1 MPIGRLTRRARLR
14 IIALAKKVKAVKGN
28 GVNGRG
34 ARVRGLSE
42 KAKGPFERKAG
53 TAMKRWWFKP
63 QKGLP
68 EETTPAAEG
77 FHQPLSAES
86 LLAVSHR
93 KRLLERIWQ
102 YTALSPLQF
111 EQLYLEPIRRYA
123 TYVQQLPA
131 SESHH
136 HAYPGG
142 MLDHGLELVACSLK
156 LRQSYLLPSGAA
168 PEDQAA
174 QADAWSAAI
183 AYGALL
189 HDVGKIAVDL
199 QVECQ
204 NGERWHPWHGPLN
217 QPYRFRYHPDRDYQ
231 LHGAAAGLLYT
242 QILPPALLDWLSSYP
257 ALWGQLLSLLAD
269 HYEHAGTLGELVLQA
284 DRVST
289 AQNIGANP
297 IKALQAPKHSLQ
309 HHLLAGLRH
318 LVKNEFKLNQPGAA
332 GWLTANHLWL
342 VSKTAT
348 DKLRAYLLA
357 QSVDGIPSSNI
368 ALFDEL
374 QSHGLVDATPEGK
387 AVWNAN
393 VTDDDWQHR
402 FTFLRLQPSLIW
414 ADEPRPDCFKGTV
427 EPMTEHPLPAGETCE
442 SALDRPQPTQEEE
455 QPVPEHPNQDF
466 DYLDDLMDM
475 LQEPSEV
482 DTGPSAGSL
491 QSTTTP
497 HMDAEGLA
505 FLEWLRDG
513 IHTRRLVVNDSK
525 AKVHTV
531 DGTFFLVTPGIFQR
545 FAAEHLK
552 QADGAAHKEHWRRIQ
567 RDFERLGIHQK
578 RANGQNIWTCA
589 VRGPRKSSVLNGY
602 LMLRTAGLTSEHPVD
617 NPYLALIR

>member
-1 MPIGRLTRRARLR
+1 
-14 IIALAKKVKAVKGN
+14 
-28 GVNGRG
+28 
-34 ARVRGLSE
+34 
-42 KAKGPFERKAG
+42 
-53 TAMKRWWFKP
+53 MKRWWFTH
-63 QKGLP
+63 QKGHGAKPTL
-68 EETTPAAEG
+68 AAAPEG
-77 FHQPLSAES
+77 FLLPLPSES
-86 LLAVSHR
+86 LLCASHR
-93 KRLLERIWQ
+93 KKLLERIWQ
-102 YTALSPLQF
+102 YTALSEPQF
-111 EQLYLEPIRRYA
+111 DQLYLDPIRRYA
-123 TYVQQLPA
+123 SYVQQLPA

-189 HDVGKIAVDL
+189 HDIGKIAVDL
-199 QVECQ
+199 QVEYQ
-204 NGERWHPWHGPLN
+204 NGEVWHPWHGPLD
-217 QPYRFRYHPDRDYQ
+217 QPYRFRYVAGRDYK

-242 QILPPALLDWLSSYP
+242 QILTSRQLDWLSHYP
-257 ALWGQLLSLLAD
+257 VLWGQLLFMLAN

-297 IKALQAPKHSLQ
+297 TKALQAPKHSLQ
-309 HHLLAGLRH
+309 HHLLTGLRH
-318 LVKNEFKLNQPGAA
+318 LVKNELKLNQPGAA
-332 GWLTANHLWL
+332 GWLTQDHLWL

-357 QSVDGIPSSNI
+357 QAVDGIPSSNI

-387 AVWNAN
+387 AVWNAT
-393 VTDDDWQHR
+393 VADDDWQHR

-427 EPMTEHPLPAGETCE
+427 EPMMEHSLPTGETCE
-442 SALDRPQPTQEEE
+442 SALDRPQPTPEGK

-475 LQEPSEV
+475 LQEPNGVE
-482 DTGPSAGSL
+482 TGPSTESL
-491 QSTTTP
+491 QSATAP
-497 HMDAEGLA
+497 PKDAEGLA
-505 FLEWLRDG
+505 FLEWLRKG
-513 IHTRRLVVNDSK
+513 VLNHRLVVNDSK

-531 DGTFFLVTPGIFQR
+531 EDTFFLVTPGIFQR
-545 FAAEHLK
+545 YAAEHPGF
-552 QADGAAHKEHWRRIQ
+552 ADADSKSDAWRRIQ
-567 RDFERLGIHQK
+567 RLFEKLHVHLK
-578 RANGQNIWTCA
+578 TPNGQNIWTCT
-589 VRGPRKSSVLNGY
+589 VRGPRSTSSLNGY
-602 LMLRTAGLTSEHPVD
+602 LLSDPRTISGEPPANNPFLT
-617 NPYLALIR
+617 LMI

>member
-1 MPIGRLTRRARLR
+1 MPTGRVTRRARLR
-14 IIALAKKVKAVKGN
+14 IIALAKKAKAVKGN
-28 GVNGRG
+28 GINGRG

-68 EETTPAAEG
+68 EEATPAAEG

-86 LLAVSHR
+86 LLAAGHR

-123 TYVQQLPA
+123 SYVQQLPA

-199 QVECQ
+199 QVEYQ

-217 QPYRFRYHPDRDYQ
+217 QPYRFRYHPARDYQ

-242 QILPPALLDWLSSYP
+242 QILTPTLLDWLSSYP
-257 ALWGQLLSLLAD
+257 ALWGQLLFLLAD

-297 IKALQAPKHSLQ
+297 NKALRAPKYSLQ
-309 HHLLAGLRH
+309 HHLLMGLRY

-332 GWLTANHLWL
+332 GWLTENHLWL

-387 AVWNAN
+387 AVWSAT
-393 VTDDDWQHR
+393 VSDTGWQQA

-414 ADEPRPDCFKGTV
+414 ADESRPQSFDGTV
-427 EPMTEHPLPAGETCE
+427 QSKTVSDSKGDAGEQAADQLSQLLEPKLQGDIPSSPDFECIDELVELLPDISDGMGE
-442 SALDRPQPTQEEE
+442 SHAIHCRDFSPDDDAPE
-455 QPVPEHPNQDF
+455 QSFID
-466 DYLDDLMDM
+466 
-475 LQEPSEV
+475 
-482 DTGPSAGSL
+482 
-491 QSTTTP
+491 
-497 HMDAEGLA
+497 
-505 FLEWLRDG
+505 WLRNG
-513 IHTRRLVVNDSK
+513 VGSHRLLVNESK
-525 AKVHTV
+525 AKIHTV
-531 DGTFFLVTPGIFQR
+531 AGTFFLVSPGIFQQYI
-545 FAAEHLK
+545 AEQLK
-552 QADGAAHKEHWRRIQ
+552 FLSSAENGSAWRKYQ
-567 RDFERLGIHQK
+567 RHFEQLAMHQK
-578 RANGQNIWTCA
+578 RPNGQNIWTCKVQGA
-589 VRGPRKSSVLNGY
+589 RKRSSLNGY
-602 LMLRTAGLTSEHPVD
+602 LLTDAQLISPNIFPD
-617 NPYLALIR
+617 NPYLSLEL

>member
-1 MPIGRLTRRARLR
+1 
-14 IIALAKKVKAVKGN
+14 
-28 GVNGRG
+28 
-34 ARVRGLSE
+34 
-42 KAKGPFERKAG
+42 
-53 TAMKRWWFKP
+53 MKRWWFKP

-68 EETTPAAEG
+68 GDITPAAVG

-86 LLAVSHR
+86 LLAASHR

-199 QVECQ
+199 QVEYQ
-204 NGERWHPWHGPLN
+204 NGEGWHPWHGPLN
-217 QPYRFRYHPDRDYQ
+217 QPYRFRYHPERNYQ
-231 LHGAAAGLLYT
+231 LHSAAAGLLYT
-242 QILPPALLDWLSSYP
+242 QILTPALLDWLSSYP
-257 ALWGQLLSLLAD
+257 TLWGQLLSLLAD
-269 HYEHAGTLGELVLQA
+269 HYELAGTLGELVLQA

-297 IKALQAPKHSLQ
+297 AKALQAPKHSLQ
-309 HHLLAGLRH
+309 HHLLTGLRH
-318 LVKNEFKLNQPGAA
+318 LIKNEFKLNQPGAA
-332 GWLTANHLWL
+332 GWLTGDHLWL

-374 QSHGLVDATPEGK
+374 QSHGLVDATTEGK
-387 AVWNAN
+387 AVWSAV
-393 VTDDDWQHR
+393 VTDGDWQHR
-402 FTFLRLQPSLIW
+402 FTFLRLRPGLIW
-414 ADEPRPDCFKGTV
+414 ADEPRPDRFSGKV
-427 EPMTEHPLPAGETCE
+427 EPLIDGSLTTGETNE
-442 SALDRPQPTQEEE
+442 LSPDRHPAAPKVN
-455 QPVPEHPNQDF
+455 QPVAVLRDQKF
-466 DYLDDLMDM
+466 DNLDDLIEM
-475 LQEPSEV
+475 LQVQGEHESGSGAEK
-482 DTGPSAGSL
+482 TRSA
-491 QSTTTP
+491 TARP
-497 HMDAEGLA
+497 ENAVGLA
-505 FLEWLRDG
+505 FLEWLRQGVHSHRLVINDSRAK
-513 IHTRRLVVNDSK
+513 IHTVND
-525 AKVHTV
+525 
-531 DGTFFLVTPGIFQR
+531 TFFLVSPGIFQR
-545 FAAEHLK
+545 YAAEHPELVGRDTASDTWRWVQRQFEK
-552 QADGAAHKEHWRRIQ
+552 LEVHKRQ
-567 RDFERLGIHQK
+567 P
-578 RANGQNIWTCA
+578 NGQNIWTC
-589 VRGPRKSSVLNGY
+589 VVKGRRKSGSLNGY
-602 LMLRTAGLTSEHPVD
+602 LLQNGISIASAVPNN
-617 NPYLALIR
+617 NPHLILSPT

>member
-1 MPIGRLTRRARLR
+1 M
-14 IIALAKKVKAVKGN
+14 VSME
-28 GVNGRG
+28 G
-34 ARVRGLSE
+34 ATRVRGLSE
-42 KAKGPFERKAG
+42 KAKGSFERKAG
-53 TAMKRWWFKP
+53 TAMKRWWFKS

-68 EETTPAAEG
+68 EDITSAAEG

-86 LLAVSHR
+86 LLAASHR

-102 YTALSPLQF
+102 YTALSQPQF

-199 QVECQ
+199 QVEYQ
-204 NGERWHPWHGPLN
+204 NGERWHPWHGPLS

-242 QILPPALLDWLSSYP
+242 QILTPALLDWLSSYP
-257 ALWGQLLSLLAD
+257 LLWGHLLCLLAD

-297 IKALQAPKHSLQ
+297 TKALQAPKHSLQ
-309 HHLLAGLRH
+309 HHLLMGLRH
-318 LVKNEFKLNQPGAA
+318 LIKNEFKLNQPGAA
-332 GWLTANHLWL
+332 GWLTEDHLWL

-387 AVWNAN
+387 AVWNAT
-393 VTDDDWQHR
+393 VADDGWEHR
-402 FTFLRLQPSLIW
+402 FTFLRLQPSLVW
-414 ADEPRPDCFKGTV
+414 ANEPRPAYFGGTV
-427 EPMTEHPLPAGETCE
+427 DPTMDDHVPTSGT
-442 SALDRPQPTQEEE
+442 SQPTPNWPESGQEEK
-455 QPVPEHPNQDF
+455 HPDVNHPTQDC
-466 DYLDDLMDM
+466 DYLEDLMDM
-475 LQEPSEV
+475 LQEPGELKSESN
-482 DTGPSAGSL
+482 TASL
-491 QSTTTP
+491 QPAAPPSQNTV
-497 HMDAEGLA
+497 GLA
-505 FLEWLRDG
+505 FLKWLRDG
-513 IHTRRLVVNDSK
+513 IHTHRLVINDSR

-545 FAAEHLK
+545 YTVEHPEQSDGVDQSEPWRQIQRHFQKLNVHLK
-552 QADGAAHKEHWRRIQ
+552 RP
-567 RDFERLGIHQK
+567 
-578 RANGQNIWTCA
+578 NGQNIWTCS
-589 VRGPRKSSVLNGY
+589 VRGPRKTSSLNGY
-602 LMLRTAGLTSEHPVD
+602 LLRDKTILEMPPPPD
-617 NPYLALIR
+617 NTFIEIKLN

>member
-1 MPIGRLTRRARLR
+1 
-14 IIALAKKVKAVKGN
+14 
-28 GVNGRG
+28 
-34 ARVRGLSE
+34 
-42 KAKGPFERKAG
+42 
-53 TAMKRWWFKP
+53 MKRWWFRP

-68 EETTPAAEG
+68 EDSTPAAVG

-86 LLAVSHR
+86 LLAASHR

-102 YTALSPLQF
+102 YTALSQLQF

-199 QVECQ
+199 QVEYQ

-217 QPYRFRYHPDRDYQ
+217 QPYRFRYLPDRDYQ
-231 LHGAAAGLLYT
+231 LHGVAAGLLYT
-242 QILPPALLDWLSSYP
+242 QILTPALLDWLSSYP
-257 ALWGQLLSLLAD
+257 ELWRQLLSLLAD

-297 IKALQAPKHSLQ
+297 TKALQAPKHSLQ
-309 HHLLAGLRH
+309 HHLLKGLRH
-318 LVKNEFKLNQPGAA
+318 LIKNEFKLNQPGAA
-332 GWLTANHLWL
+332 GWLTVDHLWL

-348 DKLRAYLLA
+348 DRLRAYLLA

-374 QSHGLVDATPEGK
+374 QSHGLVDTTPEGK
-387 AVWNAN
+387 AVWSAT
-393 VTDDDWQHR
+393 VVDGGWQHR

-414 ADEPRPDCFKGTV
+414 GDEPRPEIFVGTV
-427 EPMTEHPLPAGETCE
+427 EPTMDSPAPASETSE
-442 SALDRPQPTQEEE
+442 SPPDLTQPAPDEK
-455 QPVPEHPNQDF
+455 QPDLNHLIQDF

-475 LQEPSEV
+475 LQEPRVVENESCIGNVHSE
-482 DTGPSAGSL
+482 TEP
-491 QSTTTP
+491 TP
-497 HMDAEGLA
+497 QVAEGTL
-505 FLEWLRDG
+505 FIEWLREAMDS
-513 IHTRRLVVNDSK
+513 HRLMVNDSK
-525 AKVHTV
+525 AKLHTV
-531 DGTFFLVTPGIFQR
+531 AGTFFLVTPGIFQR
-545 FAAEHLK
+545 YAAEHPELAK
-552 QADGAAHKEHWRRIQ
+552 ADPTREVWRDIQ
-567 RDFERLGIHQK
+567 RQFQK
-578 RANGQNIWTCA
+578 LHVHLKTPTGQNIWGCK
-589 VRGPRKSSVLNGY
+589 VKGPRRTSSLNGY
-602 LMLRTAGLTSEHPVD
+602 LLSDPRAISVEIPINNPFLTLMP
-617 NPYLALIR
+617 

>member
-1 MPIGRLTRRARLR
+1 
-14 IIALAKKVKAVKGN
+14 
-28 GVNGRG
+28 
-34 ARVRGLSE
+34 
-42 KAKGPFERKAG
+42 
-53 TAMKRWWFKP
+53 MKRWWLEYR
-63 QKGLP
+63 KGEATVP
-68 EETTPAAEG
+68 TPTPIAEG
-77 FHQPLSAES
+77 FIVPQSAES
-86 LLAVSHR
+86 LLAADHR

-102 YTALSPLQF
+102 YTALSETQF
-111 EQLYLEPIRRYA
+111 DRLYLEPIHRYA
-123 TYVQQLPA
+123 SYVQQLPA

-136 HAYPGG
+136 HAYAGG

-189 HDVGKIAVDL
+189 HDIGKIAVDL
-199 QVECQ
+199 QVEYQ
-204 NGERWHPWHGPLN
+204 NAERWHPWHGPLD
-217 QPYRFRYHPDRDYQ
+217 QPYRFRYNSDRDYK

-242 QILPPALLDWLSSYP
+242 HILPPALLDWLSGFP
-257 ALWGQLLSLLAD
+257 ELWNQLLFLLAD
-269 HYEHAGTLGELVLQA
+269 HYEHAGTLGDLVLQA

-297 IKALQAPKHSLQ
+297 TKALQAPKHSLQ
-309 HHLLAGLRH
+309 HHLLTGLRH

-332 GWLTANHLWL
+332 GWLTEEHLWL
-342 VSKTAT
+342 VSKTTT
-348 DKLRAYLLA
+348 DKLRAHLLA
-357 QSVDGIPSSNI
+357 QAVDGIPSSNI

-374 QSHGLVDATPEGK
+374 QSHGLVEATPEGK
-387 AVWNAN
+387 AVWSAT
-393 VTDDDWQHR
+393 VADGGWQHR

-414 ADEPRPDCFKGTV
+414 AGESRPDCFSGTV
-427 EPMTEHPLPAGETCE
+427 EPMMDDSLRTNETNE
-442 SALDRPQPTQEEE
+442 SAPNRPKATSEEKQQAPE
-455 QPVPEHPNQDF
+455 QLSQDF

-475 LQEPSEV
+475 LQVPAELE
-482 DTGPSAGSL
+482 TGSNMGTLESAAAPP
-491 QSTTTP
+491 Q
-497 HMDAEGLA
+497 DVVGLA

-513 IHTRRLVVNDSK
+513 IHTHRLVVNDSK

-545 FAAEHLK
+545 YAAEHLE
-552 QADGAAHKEHWRRIQ
+552 QPDGAAQKEPWRWIQ
-567 RDFERLGIHQK
+567 RHFEKLGIHQK

-589 VRGPRKSSVLNGY
+589 VRGPRKTSVLNGY
-602 LMLRTAGLTSEHPVD
+602 LLLGTAELTSELPVD

>member
-1 MPIGRLTRRARLR
+1 
-14 IIALAKKVKAVKGN
+14 
-28 GVNGRG
+28 
-34 ARVRGLSE
+34 
-42 KAKGPFERKAG
+42 
-53 TAMKRWWFKP
+53 MKRWWFKH
-63 QKGLP
+63 QKGSAKAPRL
-68 EETTPAAEG
+68 TPAPAG
-77 FHQPLSAES
+77 FLLPLPSDS
-86 LLAVSHR
+86 LLGADHR
-93 KRLLERIWQ
+93 KKLLQRIWQ
-102 YTALSPLQF
+102 YTALSEPQF
-111 EQLYLEPIRRYA
+111 DQLYLDPIRRYA
-123 TYVQQLPA
+123 AFVQQLPA

-199 QVECQ
+199 QVEYQ

-217 QPYRFRYHPDRDYQ
+217 QPYRFRYLPDRDYQ

-242 QILPPALLDWLSSYP
+242 QILTPALLDWLSSYP
-257 ALWGQLLSLLAD
+257 ILWRHLLFLLAD

-297 IKALQAPKHSLQ
+297 TKALKAPKHSLQ
-309 HHLLAGLRH
+309 HHLLAGLSH
-318 LVKNEFKLNQPGAA
+318 LVKSEFKLNQPGAA
-332 GWLTANHLWL
+332 GWLTVDHLWL

-348 DKLRAYLLA
+348 DRLRAYLLA

-368 ALFDEL
+368 AMFDEL

-387 AVWNAN
+387 AVWSAN
-393 VTDDDWQHR
+393 VTEDDWQHR
-402 FTFLRLQPSLIW
+402 FTFLRMQPSLIW

-427 EPMTEHPLPAGETCE
+427 EPMMEHSLPTGETCE
-442 SALDRPQPTQEEE
+442 SALDLPEPTPEGK

-475 LQEPSEV
+475 LQEQEV

-491 QSTTTP
+491 QSTTAPSKDT
-497 HMDAEGLA
+497 EGVA

-513 IHTRRLVVNDSK
+513 VRSHRLVVNDSK

-545 FAAEHLK
+545 YAAEHPE
-552 QADGAAHKEHWRRIQ
+552 QTEGGNQIEHWRRIQ
-567 RDFERLGIHQK
+567 RQFEKLGIHQK
-578 RANGQNIWTCA
+578 RANGQNIWACT
-589 VRGPRKSSVLNGY
+589 VRGPRKTSILNGY
-602 LMLRTAGLTSEHPVD
+602 LLHGSEGISNDPPTD
-617 NPYLALIR
+617 NPCLILER

>member
-1 MPIGRLTRRARLR
+1 
-14 IIALAKKVKAVKGN
+14 
-28 GVNGRG
+28 
-34 ARVRGLSE
+34 
-42 KAKGPFERKAG
+42 
-53 TAMKRWWFKP
+53 MKRWWFKP
-63 QKGLP
+63 QKGPP
-68 EETTPAAEG
+68 EEIIPAAEG

-86 LLAVSHR
+86 LLAASHR

-131 SESHH
+131 SETHH

-189 HDVGKIAVDL
+189 HDIGKIAVDL
-199 QVECQ
+199 QVEYQ

-217 QPYRFRYHPDRDYQ
+217 QPYRFRYHPDRNYQ
-231 LHGAAAGLLYT
+231 LHSAAAGLLYT
-242 QILPPALLDWLSSYP
+242 QILTPALLDWLSSYP
-257 ALWGQLLSLLAD
+257 ALLGQLLSLLAD
-269 HYEHAGTLGELVLQA
+269 HYELAGTLGELVLQA

-297 IKALQAPKHSLQ
+297 AKALQAPKHSLQ
-309 HHLLAGLRH
+309 HHLLTGLRH
-318 LVKNEFKLNQPGAA
+318 LIKNEFKLNHPGAA
-332 GWLTANHLWL
+332 GWLTEEHLWL

-374 QSHGLVDATPEGK
+374 QSHGLVDATGEGK
-387 AVWNAN
+387 AVWSAA
-393 VTDDDWQHR
+393 VTDGDWQHR
-402 FTFLRLQPSLIW
+402 FTFLRLRPGLIW
-414 ADEPRPDCFKGTV
+414 ANEPRPDCFSGTV
-427 EPMTEHPLPAGETCE
+427 EPMMNDSLPTDETSE
-442 SALDRPQPTQEEE
+442 SAPDRPQAALEEKLHASE
-455 QPVPEHPNQDF
+455 QVNQDF

-475 LQEPSEV
+475 LQVPHEV
-482 DTGPSAGSL
+482 ETASSTVSL
-491 QSTTTP
+491 QSAAAP
-497 HMDAEGLA
+497 HQNAAGLA
-505 FLEWLRDG
+505 FLEWLREG
-513 IHTRRLVVNDSK
+513 IHTHRLVVNDSK

-545 FAAEHLK
+545 YAAEYPVPFDGNDKIEGWRRTQRHFENLGVHLK
-552 QADGAAHKEHWRRIQ
+552 RP
-567 RDFERLGIHQK
+567 
-578 RANGQNIWTCA
+578 NGQNIWTCK
-589 VRGPRKSSVLNGY
+589 VKGPRKTSSLNGY
-602 LMLRTAGLTSEHPVD
+602 LLRDATCIFIEPLTD
-617 NPYLALIR
+617 NPFLTLCS

>member
-1 MPIGRLTRRARLR
+1 
-14 IIALAKKVKAVKGN
+14 
-28 GVNGRG
+28 
-34 ARVRGLSE
+34 
-42 KAKGPFERKAG
+42 
-53 TAMKRWWFKP
+53 MKRWWFKS

-102 YTALSPLQF
+102 YTALSQLQF

-199 QVECQ
+199 HVEYKR
-204 NGERWHPWHGPLN
+204 GERWHPWHGPLN
-217 QPYRFRYHPDRDYQ
+217 QPYRFRYLPDRDYQ
-231 LHGAAAGLLYT
+231 LHGAAAGLLYMK
-242 QILPPALLDWLSSYP
+242 ILPPALLDWLCSYP
-257 ALWGQLLSLLAD
+257 TLWKQLLSLLAD
-269 HYEHAGTLGELVLQA
+269 HYELAGTLGELVLQA

-297 IKALQAPKHSLQ
+297 IKALQAPNHSLQ

-332 GWLTANHLWL
+332 GWLTEDHLWL

-374 QSHGLVDATPEGK
+374 QSHGLVDATAEGK
-387 AVWNAN
+387 AVWIAA
-393 VTDDDWQHR
+393 VTDGDWQHR
-402 FTFLRLQPSLIW
+402 FTFMRLRPSLIW
-414 ADEPRPDCFKGTV
+414 AELPRPACFNGTV
-427 EPMTEHPLPAGETCE
+427 EPMIEYPMPAVETCE
-442 SALDRPQPTQEEE
+442 SALDQPQPTPEEK
-455 QPVPEHPNQDF
+455 QFVPEHTNQDF

-482 DTGPSAGSL
+482 ETGLSAGSL
-491 QSTTTP
+491 QSTAAP
-497 HMDAEGLA
+497 PKDAEGLA
-505 FLEWLRDG
+505 FLEWLRKG
-513 IHTRRLVVNDSK
+513 VLSHRLVVNDSK

-531 DGTFFLVTPGIFQR
+531 DGSFFLVTPGIFQR
-545 FAAEHLK
+545 YSAEHPESAEANPK
-552 QADGAAHKEHWRRIQ
+552 SDAWRRIQ
-567 RDFERLGIHQK
+567 RQFEKLDAHVK
-578 RANGQNIWTCA
+578 KPNSQNIWTCT
-589 VRGPRKSSVLNGY
+589 VRGPRKTTSLNGY
-602 LMLRTAGLTSEHPVD
+602 ILRDVNLLGLPPPPD
-617 NPYLALIR
+617 NPFLSLSSL

>member
-1 MPIGRLTRRARLR
+1 
-14 IIALAKKVKAVKGN
+14 
-28 GVNGRG
+28 
-34 ARVRGLSE
+34 
-42 KAKGPFERKAG
+42 
-53 TAMKRWWFKP
+53 MKRWWFKP
-63 QKGLP
+63 QNGHP
-68 EETTPAAEG
+68 EEIIPAAEG
-77 FHQPLSAES
+77 FLQPQSTES
-86 LLAVSHR
+86 LLAASHR

-102 YTALSPLQF
+102 YTALSQLQF

-199 QVECQ
+199 QVEYK
-204 NGERWHPWHGPLN
+204 NGEPWHPWHGPLN

-231 LHGAAAGLLYT
+231 LHGAAAGLVYT
-242 QILPPALLDWLSSYP
+242 QILTPTLLDWLSSYP
-257 ALWGQLLSLLAD
+257 TLWRQLLSLLAD

-297 IKALQAPKHSLQ
+297 TKALLAPKHSLQ
-309 HHLLAGLRH
+309 HHLLTGLRH
-318 LVKNEFKLNQPGAA
+318 LIKNEFKLNQPGAA
-332 GWLTANHLWL
+332 GWLTEDHLWL

-374 QSHGLVDATPEGK
+374 QSHGLVDTTPEGK
-387 AVWNAN
+387 AVWNATVVDGN
-393 VTDDDWQHR
+393 WQHR
-402 FTFLRLQPSLIW
+402 FTFLRLQPSLVW
-414 ADEPRPDCFKGTV
+414 ADESRPDCFSGRV
-427 EPMTEHPLPAGETCE
+427 EPVMDDSLPANETNE
-442 SALDRPQPTQEEE
+442 SALDGPQTAPEGKQHAPE
-455 QPVPEHPNQDF
+455 QLNQDF

-475 LQEPSEV
+475 LQMPGELE
-482 DTGPSAGSL
+482 TGSSTGSL
-491 QSTTTP
+491 QSITAP
-497 HMDAEGLA
+497 PEDAEGLA
-505 FLEWLRDG
+505 FFEWLRKG
-513 IHTRRLVVNDSK
+513 VLSHRLVINDSK

-531 DGTFFLVTPGIFQR
+531 NGTFLLVSPGIFQR
-545 FAAEHLK
+545 YAAENPTSAG
-552 QADGAAHKEHWRRIQ
+552 ADQHNVDWRVIQ
-567 RDFERLGIHQK
+567 RRFEKLGFHQK
-578 RANGQNIWTCA
+578 RLNGQNIWACT
-589 VRGPRKSSVLNGY
+589 VKGPRRTCTLNGY
-602 LMLRTAGLTSEHPVD
+602 LLREPTCLTDEPLVD

>member
-1 MPIGRLTRRARLR
+1 MVSMEG
-14 IIALAKKVKAVKGN
+14 
-28 GVNGRG
+28 G

-68 EETTPAAEG
+68 EELPPAAEG

-111 EQLYLEPIRRYA
+111 EQLYLEPIHRYA

-142 MLDHGLELVACSLK
+142 MLDHGLELVACSLR

-183 AYGALL
+183 ACGALL

-199 QVECQ
+199 QVEYQ
-204 NGERWHPWHGPLN
+204 NGERWHAWHGPLN

-231 LHGAAAGLLYT
+231 LHGAAAGLLYM
-242 QILPPALLDWLSSYP
+242 QILTPTLLDWLSSYP

-297 IKALQAPKHSLQ
+297 TKALLAPKHSQQ
-309 HHLLAGLRH
+309 HHLLTGLRH
-318 LVKNEFKLNQPGAA
+318 LIKNEFKLNQPGAV
-332 GWLTANHLWL
+332 GWLTVDHLWL

-348 DKLRAYLLA
+348 DRLRAYLLA

-374 QSHGLVDATPEGK
+374 QSHGLVDATDEGK
-387 AVWNAN
+387 AVWSAA
-393 VTDDDWQHR
+393 VTDGEWQHS
-402 FTFLRLQPSLIW
+402 FTFLRLKPSLIW
-414 ADEPRPDCFKGTV
+414 ADEPRPDCFNGTI
-427 EPMTEHPLPAGETCE
+427 ESMMGDSLPTHEARE
-442 SALDRPQPTQEEE
+442 SAPDRPQVAPKPKQHD
-455 QPVPEHPNQDF
+455 PELLNQDF
-466 DYLDDLMDM
+466 DYLDDLMEM
-475 LQEPSEV
+475 LQVPGELE
-482 DTGPSAGSL
+482 TGSSTGSL
-491 QSTTTP
+491 QSAAAP
-497 HMDAEGLA
+497 PQNSVGLA

-513 IHTRRLVVNDSK
+513 IHTHRLLVNDSK

-545 FAAEHLK
+545 YAAEHLE
-552 QADGAAHKEHWRRIQ
+552 QPAGATQKEPWRRIQ
-567 RDFERLGIHQK
+567 REFEKLDAHLRK
-578 RANGQNIWTCA
+578 PNSQNIWTCT
-589 VRGPRKSSVLNGY
+589 VRGPRKTTSLNGY
-602 LMLRTAGLTSEHPVD
+602 ILQNFNLVGLTPPPD
-617 NPYLALIR
+617 NPFLKLQS